1 MPKKFNLL
9 FMAKQFL
16 LLAFLLE
23 VLIGSGQA
31 VPVSKE
37 PRHHNVFENDF
48 VRVLDVHLP
57 AGDTSLFHKH
67 ETPSVFVMIHNVK
80 TGSEVIME
88 ESTATALLKDPTIS
102 FEGFYRKP
110 RVHRVWNR
118 DTTEFHV
125 MDIEILN
132 KNNYNKT
139 SLIKEPGFQL
149 LFDENPVCAYR
160 LTLNAETNLQ
170 LKRKVPLL
178 VVGLS
183 NTTNNVMVNN
193 KAFTKKSDFLF
204 IPAGETIAFNNKEQH
219 AYSFLVLELK

>member
-1 MPKKFNLL
+1 MPK
-9 FMAKQFL
+9 QFFFLAL
-16 LLAFLLE
+16 LLQ
-23 VLIGSGQA
+23 VLIGSGQV

-80 TGSEVIME
+80 TGSDVIME

-102 FEGFYRKP
+102 FEGFYSKP
-110 RVHRVWNR
+110 RVHRVWNK

-132 KNNYNKT
+132 KNNYNPT
-139 SLIKEPGFQL
+139 SPIKETGFQL
-149 LFDENPVCAYR
+149 LFNEKPVCAYR
-160 LTLNAETNLQ
+160 LTLNAGANLQ
-170 LKRKVPLL
+170 LKRTTPLL

-183 NTTNNVMVNN
+183 NSTNNVMVNN
-193 KAFTKKSDFLF
+193 KVFTKKSDFLF
-204 IPAGETIAFNNKEQH
+204 VPAGETIAFNNKDQQ
-219 AYSFLVLELK
+219 AYSFVVLELK